1 MDSNKCWTYQFA
13 TGRITAIISWLGHRF
28 KDTRRHRQSRQ
39 SPDKALGFSS
49 QVNPGFDSQPKRP
62 SLLSWLSSIGGG
74 TLGRADLLMVRY
86 PTVELWKGDNYMA
99 SVLNPHLCKGERFLV
114 VKEEVM
120 FLLLIVFPYWAAIQ
134 QLGHLVLT
142 RWALQKLLKPYL
154 VPIY

>member
-1 MDSNKCWTYQFA
+1 MLN
-13 TGRITAIISWLGHRF
+13 ISICHWAYHSYNIMTWASF
-28 KDTRRHRQSRQ
+28 QRHKTSQTVQTEPRQGSW
-39 SPDKALGFSS
+39 SKGFSWK
-49 QVNPGFDSQPKRP
+49 VNPGFDSQPKRP

>member
-1 MDSNKCWTYQFA
+1 MLYISNCHWAYHSNNIMTWASFQRHKTSQ
-13 TGRITAIISWLGHRF
+13 TVQTEPRQGSWS
-28 KDTRRHRQSRQ
+28 K
-39 SPDKALGFSS
+39 GFSS